1 MKSSMFLRAVHQF
14 LKKIRQ
20 KFLRYFF
27 PIQKIRAIEE
37 STLVQLLEIGK
48 SRFPYEYMCL
58 LLAEHGVINEVE
70 ILPGS
75 GRQKDA
81 GDLRE
86 DSAYVLMDCQ
96 PLGMSKVGTAHSHP
110 NPGEEYSQNFMLTP
124 SDTDLATFSELG
136 DVHIIVTNPFDEHSW
151 RAFNRN
157 GDPISLEIVKDETNC
172 GNGYF

>member
-1 MKSSMFLRAVHQF
+1 MKVPIFLRKALQF

-27 PIQKIRAIEE
+27 PVQKIHAIEE
-37 STLVQLLEIGK
+37 STLLQLLEIGK

-58 LLAEHGVINEVE
+58 LLAEHGIINEIE

-75 GRQKDA
+75 GRKKDA
-81 GDLRE
+81 GDLGE
-86 DSAYVLMDCQ
+86 DASYVLMDFH
-96 PLGMSKVGTAHSHP
+96 PLGMPKVGTAHSHP
-110 NPGEEYSQNFMLTP
+110 NTEGWPQNFMLMP
-124 SDTDLATFSELG
+124 SDTDYATFAELG
-136 DVHIIVTNPFDEHSW
+136 DVHIIVTNPFDEESW

-157 GDPISLEIVKDETNC
+157 GDPISLEIVKDETNS